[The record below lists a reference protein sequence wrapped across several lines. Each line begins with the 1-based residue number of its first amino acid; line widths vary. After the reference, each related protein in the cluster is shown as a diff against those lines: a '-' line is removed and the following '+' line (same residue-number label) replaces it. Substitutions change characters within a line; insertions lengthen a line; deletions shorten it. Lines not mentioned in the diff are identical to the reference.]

1 MIGKFMDD
9 RRDSKLETIALSRRF
24 ESSTMKHVGSFCSK
38 LITQAQDVEA
48 ALVEQSKAPFVVP
61 KI

>member
-9 RRDSKLETIALSRRF
+9 RRDSKLETIALSRTF
-24 ESSTMKHVGSFCSK
+24 VSSTMKHVGSFCSK
-38 LITQAQDVEA
+38 LITQDIEA